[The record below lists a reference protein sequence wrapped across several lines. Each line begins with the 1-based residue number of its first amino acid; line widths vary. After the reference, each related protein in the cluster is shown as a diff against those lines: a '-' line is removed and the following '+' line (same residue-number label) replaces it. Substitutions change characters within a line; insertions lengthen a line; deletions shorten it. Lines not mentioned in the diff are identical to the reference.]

1 MIVYALIARQRSVL
15 AEATN
20 SSGGNFPTVTRVLL
34 AKINTES
41 DCRMSYVYDSYVFHY
56 IIDTGITFLCMCTE
70 DHKRRAIF
78 DFLEDVKTVW
88 REKYSHVEQS
98 ALAFALNEEFSP
110 VLKSKMQYYSTPE
123 SDKLSVI
130 NQRMDSVKDVMIDNI
145 DKLLE
150 SKERVELLV
159 DKTEVLSHQAY
170 KFEKHSRNLK
180 NDLWCRGIRNKII
193 IGIVLVLIL
202 LFILAMVCGLR
213 LDQCVQQDANT
224 TPATDDQGINITR
237 KSF

>member
-1 MIVYALIARQRSVL
+1 MIVYALVARQRSVL

-34 AKINTES
+34 AKINTEN
-41 DCRMSYVYDSYVFHY
+41 DCRMSYVYDSFVFHY
-56 IIDTGITFLCMCTE
+56 IVDTGITFLCMCTE
-70 DHKRRAIF
+70 DYKRRLTF
-78 DFLEDVKTVW
+78 DFLEDVKIIW
-88 REKYSHVEQS
+88 RDRYSHVEQS

-159 DKTEVLSHQAY
+159 DKTEELTHSAY
-170 KFEKHSRNLK
+170 KFEKQSRNLK
-180 NDLWCRGIRNKII
+180 NDLWCRGVRNKII
-193 IGIVLVLIL
+193 IGVVLLLIVV
-202 LFILAMVCGLR
+202 FVLAMVCGIT
-213 LDQCVQQDANT
+213 LDQCTQQEDAST
-224 TPATDDQGINITR
+224 TPASDSDGNSTR
-237 KSF
+237 IAF